1 MEGIVIKSTGS
12 WYVVKYG
19 EEKIDCKIKGKL
31 RIKGIKTT
39 NPVAV
44 GDRVDFE
51 ILQKENIGVIRKIN
65 QRNNYIIRKATKLSK
80 VSHII
85 ASNIDQAFLIVTLAY
100 PRTSTGFIDR
110 FLVTAEAYNIPVII
124 VFNKIDIYNDEI
136 KKRQEELVE
145 IYSKIGYKNISVSAL
160 RGDNID
166 LLKSLIK
173 DKINLFS
180 GHSGVGKSTL
190 INVIQPGLNLRTS
203 YISKQHNKGRQ
214 TTTNAEMLEL
224 SFGGYIID
232 SPGIKEFGLIDFKK
246 DEVPHYFPEMRALM
260 NDCKFNNCTHTHEPE
275 CAVKKAV
282 ENGDISTSRY
292 NNYLSILND
301 EYFEEKEWEK
311 K

>member
-1 MEGIVIKSTGS
+1 
-12 WYVVKYG
+12 
-19 EEKIDCKIKGKL
+19 
-31 RIKGIKTT
+31 
-39 NPVAV
+39 
-44 GDRVDFE
+44 
-51 ILQKENIGVIRKIN
+51 
-65 QRNNYIIRKATKLSK
+65 
-80 VSHII
+80 
-85 ASNIDQAFLIVTLAY
+85 
-100 PRTSTGFIDR
+100 
-110 FLVTAEAYNIPVII
+110 
-124 VFNKIDIYNDEI
+124 
-136 KKRQEELVE
+136 
-145 IYSKIGYKNISVSAL
+145 
-160 RGDNID
+160 
-166 LLKSLIK
+166 
-173 DKINLFS
+173 
-180 GHSGVGKSTL
+180 L

-203 YISKQHNKGRQ
+203 YISKQHNKGIQ

-246 DEVPHYFPEMRALM
+246 DEVSHYFPEMRALM